1 MNQQK
6 MTKEVLTKAMKEF
19 LQDFERGLFVAYEED
34 EDDIEVSDEEAIR
47 LALEEL
53 TDDSVLNYVNE
64 NMMIQPEVE
73 LEIFGYNIVDSVLE
87 DEKEIGH
94 GIQYISKL
102 FKEPVCLLGK
112 RNETASFFD
121 STCIMEYS
129 CLFLT
134 INGDWKYAN
143 YTEIYEYESDDKS
156 IFYTLGLYKTS
167 NENCYSLDCLEPFL
181 SSNLNEVI
189 NGY

>member
-19 LQDFERGLFVAYEED
+19 LQDFERDLFMAYEED
-34 EDDIEVSDEEAIR
+34 EDDIEVSDEEAMQ

-94 GIQYISKL
+94 GIQYINKL
-102 FKEPVCLLGK
+102 FRVF
-112 RNETASFFD
+112 NF
-121 STCIMEYS
+121 
-129 CLFLT
+129 
-134 INGDWKYAN
+134 
-143 YTEIYEYESDDKS
+143 
-156 IFYTLGLYKTS
+156 
-167 NENCYSLDCLEPFL
+167 
-181 SSNLNEVI
+181 
-189 NGY
+189 